1 MQKLLILLI
10 LSFFSTQGYAA
21 SCPDGS
27 EPVKSLSADG
37 TYFVYNCGG
46 GNEQTSSSTGFVNS
60 KDRANSCVGQIPKN
74 DEYGVENPP
83 EVINSEKIGNVSFTQ
98 TLSHWGGNEPNGVFP
113 LPNEQTYE
121 HENNEY
127 SAFERSLVDAYET
140 ISFENKDGSKD
151 VAYFPGIHW
160 KNPEFPMV
168 FFKIHDDGAI
178 EFKGISS
185 TTYGMLLGHESIMVG
200 GIKKYAIVDSGKE
213 LDTGN
218 WPFGN
223 VHIFEKYKDRFVDA
237 GKLNSVRA
245 FYHAIDVGDING
257 DDREDIVTVAF
268 GIKPGAYDMSNIHVW
283 LQNKDGEFCQSKN
296 VLGKYGERGWWG
308 PGSIELM
315 DIDGDGDE
323 DIILGQYKATDDA
336 RNIHKNVF
344 IRFFENL
351 GNMQFRLAT
360 EISRK
365 EANSETLDWGIRDFE
380 TSDFDR
386 DGDEDFI
393 ISLDAYN
400 QGPVLRYFSN
410 EGNMKFVNKTDQW
423 FKKSNFRT
431 QFGIRELHVVDYNND
446 GYDDLFINPSVGE
459 AFFGY
464 KRATTRKPYNI
475 DLGAMI
481 MVNLDGEGFHHLID
495 TDNLEIPYDKIT
507 YTTKKDGWPDSIVN
521 LNFLKAG
528 DNSLELFGLTNRS
541 LNMAHFSIEDLL
553 LPKELSTIKNRI
565 KLKASR
571 LEEQTITEKQK
582 NEEQTDQ
589 QQSVEEESVE
599 DEIAAF
605 EASLAAEFGQE
616 DSFNQQK
623 LAKQQKISDEIKN
636 YESDLATQG
645 HNETKHSLKFK
656 KSIQKYGKVV
666 FEGSKSFT
674 KFNKAIPLTQS
685 GARLIG
691 FKDLNLDKDGS
702 WMTARVHLQYGQF
715 NISTSLCLEYNYKV
729 PMLFTRASFRE
740 HDWGGLKG
748 ISSIGQSGCG
758 GDDNWVYIA
767 HFQANDSKAKKLQEW
782 GIEIVLIDL
791 NVNDQIPILK
801 AFDSNSCQ
809 DLGKLI
815 SLVYSGDRSTI
826 DSSSNR
832 AKIIDSDEIMTD
844 EKKAECQ
851 AEYEAQRLAEEKRIA
866 EETAIIAAQEQKV
879 LDELA
884 EFEAELAE
892 ENKSS
897 PLFDGRYSFNL
908 FRFHDDESEQ
918 KVGSGFVEI
927 RNGEVIID
935 KDNSD
940 LKTGSKDLYDT
951 FSGQVNK
958 HGKVSASMELDVLN
972 GIDAPEFYEFDGSIK
987 DKKIWGE
994 TAFKNS
1000 FKAYMLIAE
1009 ENKSSPLFDGRYS
1022 FNLFLYHDDE
1032 DWQELG
1038 NGFVEIMNGEVMIDK
1053 DNRELKTGPT
1063 DLYDTFSGQIDEK
1076 GNVSGSVELAYL
1088 FGKDRSEVFTLNG
1101 QIDKKIWGDS
1111 PREDFFRVYML
1122 LVKE

>member
-1 MQKLLILLI
+1 MKKLCLLLILAFGLTSI
-10 LSFFSTQGYAA
+10 SFAGPYDDWPDDSICSWLEQKPTHEGYLGEAKKRGLSCTVATNNHSATTST
-21 SCPDGS
+21 
-27 EPVKSLSADG
+27 
-37 TYFVYNCGG
+37 
-46 GNEQTSSSTGFVNS
+46 SSTGFVNS

-74 DEYGVENPP
+74 DVYGVENPP

-113 LPNEQTYE
+113 LPNERTYE
-121 HENNEY
+121 HQTNEY
-127 SAFERSLVDAYET
+127 SAFERSLVTAYEV

-223 VHIFEKYKDRFVDA
+223 IHIFEKYKDRFVDA

-257 DDREDIVTVAF
+257 DDREDIVTVNM
-268 GIKPGAYDMSNIHVW
+268 GVKPGAYDMSNIHVW

-296 VLGKYGERGWWG
+296 VLGKYGEKGWWG

-481 MVNLDGEGFHHLID
+481 MVNLDGERFHHLID

-553 LPKELSTIKNRI
+553 LPKELSAIKNRI

-636 YESDLATQG
+636 YESDLATQV

-666 FEGSKSFT
+666 FEGSESFT
-674 KFNKAIPLTQS
+674 KFNEAIPLTQS
-685 GARLIG
+685 GAQLIG

-715 NISTSLCLEYNYKV
+715 NISTSLCLTYNYKV
-729 PMLFTRASFRE
+729 PMLFTRASFRG

-748 ISSIGQSGCG
+748 ISSIGRQSGCG
-758 GDDNWVYIA
+758 GDDNGGYIT
-767 HFQANDSKAKKLQEW
+767 HFGSNESEAKKLQEW

-809 DLGKLI
+809 DLSKLI

-844 EKKAECQ
+844 EKKAACQ
-851 AEYEAQRLAEEKRIA
+851 AELEAQLEEELAAEAAEAAEAADAIAKRKAKVAAAKAKRLAEEAAKAA
-866 EETAIIAAQEQKV
+866 ETDTVDPEQQSVEDEIAA
-879 LDELA
+879 
-884 EFEAELAE
+884 FEAELA
-892 ENKSS
+892 
-897 PLFDGRYSFNL
+897 
-908 FRFHDDESEQ
+908 
-918 KVGSGFVEI
+918 
-927 RNGEVIID
+927 
-935 KDNSD
+935 
-940 LKTGSKDLYDT
+940 
-951 FSGQVNK
+951 
-958 HGKVSASMELDVLN
+958 A
-972 GIDAPEFYEFDGSIK
+972 
-987 DKKIWGE
+987 
-994 TAFKNS
+994 
-1000 FKAYMLIAE
+1000 
-1009 ENKSSPLFDGRYS
+1009 
-1022 FNLFLYHDDE
+1022 
-1032 DWQELG
+1032 ELG
-1038 NGFVEIMNGEVMIDK
+1038 
-1053 DNRELKTGPT
+1053 
-1063 DLYDTFSGQIDEK
+1063 Q
-1076 GNVSGSVELAYL
+1076 
-1088 FGKDRSEVFTLNG
+1088 
-1101 QIDKKIWGDS
+1101 
-1111 PREDFFRVYML
+1111 
-1122 LVKE
+1122 